1 MRFEVVDGNDHDF
14 ICLCHALDSFLNQ
27 LAGGEE
33 NRTQYIPYNGLA
45 EIKDAIVAYDGDVPV
60 GCASFKKYDEKCAE
74 VKRVFLKPEY
84 RGKKLA
90 ITLMNLLEKA
100 ARQKGYEFLIL
111 ETIEELTAAMAL
123 YQKMGFK
130 RIPNYGPYVNMPES
144 VCMQKR
150 IQ

>member
-1 MRFEVVDGNDHDF
+1 MRFEVVDGNDRDF
-14 ICLCHALDSFLNQ
+14 ICLCHELDAFLNQ

-33 NRTQYIPYNGLA
+33 NRTQYIPYNGLGD
-45 EIKDAIVAYDGDVPV
+45 IKDVIVAYDEDVPV
-60 GCASFKKYDEKCAE
+60 GCVSFKKYDEKCAE

-90 ITLMNLLEKA
+90 VTLMNLLEKA
-100 ARQKGYEFLIL
+100 ARKKGYEFLIL

-123 YQKMGFK
+123 YKKMGYK
-130 RIPNYGPYVNMPES
+130 RIPNYGPYVDIPES